1 MNEPA
6 IVSVVDDDPAVR
18 DSLSVLLGS
27 AGYRT
32 RAYGDAQSFLAAY
45 TPGQVGCLVLD
56 VQMAGMSGP
65 ELQVELLRRG
75 ADVPIVFLT
84 AYGDVPTSVQAM
96 KLGAVDF
103 LVKPVI
109 GVELLERIQIA
120 LTKSWH
126 AQDEASR
133 RFALQA
139 RLDGL
144 TPREREVMAMVVL
157 GWSSKVIARHL
168 GISHRTVEIHRARVM
183 QKTGAGNLTELARFG
198 EVAGP
203 STASSS

>member
-18 DSLSVLLGS
+18 DSLSVLLES
-27 AGYRT
+27 AGYRA
-32 RAYGDAQSFLAAY
+32 RAYGDAQSFLGAY

-65 ELQVELLRRG
+65 ELQAELLHRG
-75 ADVPIVFLT
+75 ADVPIIFLT
-84 AYGDVPTSVQAM
+84 AYGDVPTSVRAM

-103 LVKPVI
+103 LVKPVV
-109 GVELLERIQIA
+109 GAELLERIQVA
-120 LTKSWH
+120 LTKSRH
-126 AQDEASR
+126 ERGAASR
-133 RFALQA
+133 RLALQL

-144 TPREREVMAMVVL
+144 TPREREVMAMAVL

-183 QKTGAGNLTELARFG
+183 QKTGAGNLAELARFA

>member
-6 IVSVVDDDPAVR
+6 IVSVVDDDSAVR
-18 DSLSVLLGS
+18 DSLSVLLES
-27 AGYRT
+27 AGYRI

-65 ELQVELLRRG
+65 QLQAELLRRG

-96 KLGAVDF
+96 KRGAVDF
-103 LVKPVI
+103 LVKPVV
-109 GVELLERIQIA
+109 GAELLERIQVA
-120 LTKSWH
+120 LTKSRH
-126 AQDEASR
+126 AQGEASR
-133 RFALQA
+133 RLALQS

>member
-1 MNEPA
+1 MNEPP
-6 IVSVVDDDPAVR
+6 IVFVVDDDPAVR

-56 VQMAGMSGP
+56 VQMADMSGLALQA
-65 ELQVELLRRG
+65 ELARRG

-84 AYGDVPTSVQAM
+84 AYGDVRMSVQAM

-103 LVKPVI
+103 LLKPVI
-109 GVELLERIQIA
+109 GAELLERIQGG
-120 LTKSWH
+120 LTKSRRAQVDAWRRH
-126 AQDEASR
+126 AVQSR
-133 RFALQA
+133 LE
-139 RLDGL
+139 GL
-144 TPREREVMAMVVL
+144 TPREREVMVMAVR
-157 GWSSKVIARHL
+157 GWSNKVIARHL
-168 GISHRTVEIHRARVM
+168 GISHRTVEIHRTRVM
-183 QKTGAGNLTELARFG
+183 QKTGAGNLTELARFA

-203 STASSS
+203 PKATSS